1 MMRYSLMVRL
11 LGPHPSDPG
20 SSPGG
25 GVFVPQTLF
34 VTCISVRRTS
44 YLLFRRDF
52 ISLRMGRELQIASGF
67 TRMDSGWGRI
77 GPCPEPLA
85 YIQSAGRSHASSI
98 GGFKKFRFSDHGDLE
113 PTSKSSRVPATPELC
128 ERACALRREVMR
140 GFGDHGSSGR
150 RLLRCRHSNQTLDPC
165 PTDMKLD

>member
-44 YLLFRRDF
+44 YLLFWRDF
-52 ISLRMGRELQIASGF
+52 ILPRMGSKLQIASGF
-67 TRMDSGWGRI
+67 TCMDSDWGHI

-98 GGFKKFRFSDHGDLE
+98 GGFGSFY
-113 PTSKSSRVPATPELC
+113 
-128 ERACALRREVMR
+128 
-140 GFGDHGSSGR
+140 FGS
-150 RLLRCRHSNQTLDPC
+150 
-165 PTDMKLD
+165 